1 MCGIAGIFSRRAPQP
16 PALIRQMTGAIR
28 HRGPDDDGFFED
40 NFCSLG
46 HRRLSIIDVAG
57 GRQPM
62 FNEDDRLAI
71 VYNGEI
77 YNHRS
82 LDVALLSEGHVYRSH
97 CDTETIVHAYEQ
109 YGPDALNQLRGM
121 FAFAIWDRGR
131 KELFCARD
139 RLGIKPF
146 YYYSDSNI
154 FLFASEIKAIL
165 EHPAVSSRIET
176 EVLPEYL
183 AFGYGSGEQTLFR
196 GIRKLMP
203 GHFLRISA
211 ERFEPEIRQYW
222 NLPVTPSARKQSDM
236 DWIRETRARLDEVV
250 ESHLMSDV
258 PLGMFL
264 SGGLDSSA
272 IAAIMQRKIDRPA
285 RTFSV
290 GYAEER
296 YSELGWARTVA
307 NQLGTDHHEVRVGR
321 AEFFS
326 ALPNLIWHEDEP
338 IAWPSSVS
346 LYFVSRLA
354 AEHVKVVLTGE
365 GSDECFAGYGRYRY
379 QLLNLR
385 AQAFYGRFPDALRR
399 AIRRRIATS
408 SFLSADLRRKL
419 NHTVLGRLPDL
430 ESLYLANF
438 YGAFSREEQ
447 ASLLPGV
454 SSNPYANYRRYF
466 DEADAL
472 GPLEQMLYADKK
484 TYLIELLMKQDQM
497 SMAAS
502 IESRVPFLDHEFVE
516 FAGTIPASL
525 KLQGSSAKHV
535 LKEAVAD
542 LLPDDIIHRKK
553 MGFPTPLK
561 AWLREPESAPLYDFL
576 LEPDGLIAQELSLEF
591 TRDLLTR
598 HRSGVEDATDRI
610 WNLLNLQWWGDIFL
624 YGKRQKW
631 MPEQGESAP
640 VPLPTA

>member
-40 NFCSLG
+40 TFCSLG

-211 ERFEPEIRQYW
+211 ERFVPEIRQYW

-399 AIRRRIATS
+399 AIRHRIATS